1 MMYAINDYHFYTYIT
16 TFAHDHNKFNP
27 DIDHYIFNYEWSFKM
42 SFFTY
47 YIFNYEVE
55 SYDTI
60 ISL

>member
-27 DIDHYIFNYEWSFKM
+27 DIDHYIFNYA
-42 SFFTY
+42 
-47 YIFNYEVE
+47 VE